1 MILSN
6 QFKKVSRGEMF
17 LNFVSGA
24 LHAYTEKQRY
34 DGWYNNL
41 AHPDWGSVGKYRQ
54 YYILLIN
61 YFYFL

>member
-6 QFKKVSRGEMF
+6 QFEKVSRGETF

-41 AHPDWGSVGKYRQ
+41 AHPDWGSVGKYR
-54 YYILLIN
+54 
-61 YFYFL
+61 